1 MRRMFVL
8 SLALLALIGFLVPL
22 PAFAQAPAAAPAPT
36 FAITGF
42 IDNVTSFSRN
52 MSLYDFNVGRKRD
65 SQWYARTRGRFDII
79 GQVGPAKAVF
89 GFEIDSVWGQTG
101 FIDSNNGPGC
111 VSGSASSAVQCGAV
125 GSGNESSFDINTDT
139 QGNFQVKWLYTEF
152 PMPLVPF
159 ATIVR
164 LGAQPFATAATY
176 KLAVYANG
184 DFGGVNLYTTF
195 SPEFKLQVTYA
206 AIDENLTGKPDFP
219 PFLIA
224 GSAGLGNSQRCTTSG
239 NVQTSCQPQ
248 TRGDNFAIIISP
260 EITPFKGLDVK
271 PMYSYVFINGQTSG
285 SVRTGKGGVVTTT
298 SISGATGAQ
307 TNSPFAPAGGGGGIA
322 GADGSGPGVR
332 SEEHTSELQS

>member
-111 VSGSASSAVQCGAV
+111 VSGSASSAVQCGAAA
-125 GSGNESSFDINTDT
+125 SGNESSFDINTDT

-184 DFGGVNLYTTF
+184 DFPGVNLYTTF
-195 SPEFKLQVTYA
+195 SPEFKLQITYV
-206 AIDENLTGKPDFP
+206 AIDEKMVGR
-219 PFLIA
+219 
-224 GSAGLGNSQRCTTSG
+224 GSALFNPFTSVTGGIQSTQSSKCIAASTNGLIN
-239 NVQTSCQPQ
+239 CQPQ
-248 TRGDNFAIIISP
+248 TRADNFAIIVSP
-260 EITPFKGLDVK
+260 EI
-271 PMYSYVFINGQTSG
+271 
-285 SVRTGKGGVVTTT
+285 
-298 SISGATGAQ
+298 
-307 TNSPFAPAGGGGGIA
+307 
-322 GADGSGPGVR
+322 
-332 SEEHTSELQS
+332 